1 MKKQYINYRTFTD
14 VEPYE
19 VLEISKSGK
28 TAKVR
33 RMECERIN
41 QKDDVVTPGG
51 FSCHTSSPNGQ
62 QWSYKSIDD
71 DTSFTMSLRKNGDW
85 QFKGQMTS
93 RTGGCCGTLSDEPYK
108 YYDYNF

>member
-1 MKKQYINYRTFTD
+1 MKFINYTTYTD

-41 QKDDVVTPGG
+41 QGEDSFAPGG
-51 FSCHTSSPNGQ
+51 FCGHTSHGPGGQ
-62 QWSYKSIDD
+62 QWSYKSVDD
-71 DTSFTMSLRKNGDW
+71 GSSFTMSLRKNGRW
-85 QFKGQMTS
+85 QFKGQQTS
-93 RTGGCCGTLSDEPYK
+93 RTGGCSGSLSDEPYM